1 MRTRG
6 RILAVDDHADMC
18 GLITAILEGYEVVS
32 AHSKAEALRKA
43 ARNLFDLYLLDY
55 HMPDGTGMELCLL
68 IRNIDQVTPILF
80 VTNSHS
86 LTKEEIAAAG
96 ADGLVSKDDL
106 PDGLLSSVCRV
117 LETPD
122 ILRPR

>member
-1 MRTRG
+1 MRNRR

-18 GLITAILEGYEVVS
+18 GLITAILENYEVVS
-32 AHSKAEALRKA
+32 AHSKAEAMGRA

-55 HMPDGTGMELCLL
+55 HLPDGTGLELCLL

-86 LTKEEIAAAG
+86 LTKRNCGRGRPWIDA
-96 ADGLVSKDDL
+96 KDDL

-117 LETPD
+117 LEQ
-122 ILRPR
+122 R